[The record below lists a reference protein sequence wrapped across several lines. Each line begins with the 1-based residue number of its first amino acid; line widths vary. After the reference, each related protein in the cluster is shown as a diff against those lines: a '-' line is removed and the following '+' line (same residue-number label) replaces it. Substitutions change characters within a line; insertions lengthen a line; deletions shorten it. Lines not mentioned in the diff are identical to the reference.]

1 MATLEQRL
9 AALEQKLSIGKKRY
23 FTLVCKGCEE
33 EVYTSR
39 TEISG
44 PGDDVYF
51 ELNLPQMHF
60 GNMIRR
66 NS

>member
-9 AALEQKLSIGKKRY
+9 AVLEQKLSIGKKRY

-44 PGDDVYF
+44 PGDDIYF
-51 ELNLPQMHF
+51 ELNQPKMHW
-60 GNMIRR
+60 GSIIKR

>member
-1 MATLEQRL
+1 MATLEQRVTV
-9 AALEQKLSIGKKRY
+9 LEHKLLINKKRY
-23 FTLVCKGCEE
+23 SIVVFKGCEE

>member
-1 MATLEQRL
+1 MATLEQRVTV
-9 AALEQKLSIGKKRY
+9 LEQKLLIGKKRY
-23 FTLVCKGCEE
+23 SIVVFKGCEE

-44 PGDDVYF
+44 PGDDIYF
-51 ELNLPQMHF
+51 ELNLPKMHW
-60 GNMIRR
+60 GSIIKR

>member
-1 MATLEQRL
+1 MATLEQRV
-9 AALEQKLSIGKKRY
+9 ATLEQKLLIGKKRY
-23 FTLVCKGCEE
+23 FTLVFKGCEE

-44 PGDDVYF
+44 PGDDIYF
-51 ELNLPQMHF
+51 ELNLPKMHW
-60 GNMIRR
+60 GSIIKR

>member
-1 MATLEQRL
+1 MATLEQRV
-9 AALEQKLSIGKKRY
+9 AVLEQKLLISKKRY
-23 FTLVCKGCEE
+23 SIVVFKGCEE

-44 PGDDVYF
+44 PGDDIYF
-51 ELNLPQMHF
+51 ELNLPKMHW
-60 GNMIRR
+60 GSIIKR